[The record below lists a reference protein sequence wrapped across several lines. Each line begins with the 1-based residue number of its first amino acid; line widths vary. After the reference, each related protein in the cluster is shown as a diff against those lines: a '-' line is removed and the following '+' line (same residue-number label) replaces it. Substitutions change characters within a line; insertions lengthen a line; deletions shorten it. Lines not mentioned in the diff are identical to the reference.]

1 MGGSLS
7 KPNRIKDVY
16 TKLVFFDNNKL
27 KFDNGTTDVV
37 ITDAD
42 NFGEDTVAELQDT
55 NITSPQNSALLKYD
69 SSSQKWIDDNEID
82 CGGF

>member
-1 MGGSLS
+1 MGGTLS

-16 TKLVFFDNNKL
+16 TKLVFFDDNKL

>member
-1 MGGSLS
+1 MGGTLS
-7 KPNRIKDVY
+7 GPNRIKDVY
-16 TKLVFFDNNKL
+16 TKLVFIDDNKL

-37 ITDAD
+37 ITSID
-42 NFGEDTVAELQDT
+42 NFDEDTVAELQDT

-69 SSSQKWIDDNEID
+69 SSSQKWVDDIEID

>member
-1 MGGSLS
+1 MGGTLS
-7 KPNRIKDVY
+7 GPNKIKDVY
-16 TKLVFFDNNKL
+16 TKLVFIDDNKL

-37 ITDAD
+37 ITSID
-42 NFGEDTVAELQDT
+42 NFDEDTVAELQDT

-69 SSSQKWIDDNEID
+69 SSSQKWIDDTEID

>member
-1 MGGSLS
+1 MGGTLS

-16 TKLVFFDNNKL
+16 TKLVFFDDNKL

-42 NFGEDTVAELQDT
+42 NFGEDTVAELKDT

>member
-1 MGGSLS
+1 MGGTLS
-7 KPNRIKDVY
+7 KPNKIKDVY
-16 TKLVFFDNNKL
+16 TKLVFFDDNKL

-37 ITDAD
+37 ITDAE

>member
-1 MGGSLS
+1 MND

-16 TKLVFFDNNKL
+16 TKLVFIDDNKL

-37 ITDAD
+37 ITSID
-42 NFGEDTVAELQDT
+42 NFDEDTVAELQDT

-69 SSSQKWIDDNEID
+69 SSSQKWVDDTEID

>member
-1 MGGSLS
+1 MGGTLS
-7 KPNRIKDVY
+7 GPNKIKDVY
-16 TKLVFFDNNKL
+16 TKLVFIDDNKL

-37 ITDAD
+37 ITSID
-42 NFGEDTVAELQDT
+42 NFDEDTVAELQDT

-69 SSSQKWIDDNEID
+69 SSSQKWVDDTEID

>member
-1 MGGSLS
+1 MGGTLS
-7 KPNRIKDVY
+7 GPNRIKDVY
-16 TKLVFFDNNKL
+16 TKLVFIDDNKL

-37 ITDAD
+37 ITSID
-42 NFGEDTVAELQDT
+42 NFDEDTVAELQDT

-69 SSSQKWIDDNEID
+69 SSSQKWVDDTEID

>member
-1 MGGSLS
+1 MGGTLTS
-7 KPNRIKDVY
+7 PNKIKDVY
-16 TKLVFFDNNKL
+16 TKLVFFDDNKL

-37 ITDAD
+37 ITDAE

>member
-16 TKLVFFDNNKL
+16 TKLVFFDNNQL

-42 NFGEDTVAELQDT
+42 GFNQGTVAELTDT

-69 SSSQKWIDDNEID
+69 SSSQKWVDDTEID